1 MNTNRT
7 PSDMPPVASRHALGQ
22 PVLRGA
28 MTPRRELS
36 CDVTAIHAVHVAC
49 FPADAEARLVDCLR
63 EARRLTVSL
72 VAEVDGEIVGHVA
85 FSPVTVASGATGIG
99 LAPVAVLEAHQR
111 QGIAARLIEAGLQA
125 CREAGFGW
133 AVVLGDPAYYAR
145 FGFRPASEFG
155 LSDEYGGGD
164 AFQAIELI
172 DGQLPMNG
180 GLVQYAPEFAELE

>member
-1 MNTNRT
+1 
-7 PSDMPPVASRHALGQ
+7 
-22 PVLRGA
+22 
-28 MTPRRELS
+28 MTPRRE
-36 CDVTAIHAVHVAC
+36 CDTDLAVIHSVHVLC
-49 FPADAEARLVDCLR
+49 FPTDAEARLVDRLR

-99 LAPVAVLEAHQR
+99 LAPVAVLEAHRR

-164 AFQAIELI
+164 AFQVIELI
-172 DGQLPMNG
+172 DAQLPMNG